1 MEIVERLQAIKTYDG
16 SCQPPHRVV
25 DSAFHLTAFSYAN
38 TE

>member
-1 MEIVERLQAIKTYDG
+1 MEIVERLQAIKTDRW

-38 TE
+38 IE